1 MTATLEASYQ
11 PLQPFGADPA
21 DTGDETPQESGVMI
35 HVVPESG
42 RARWNHVEDLDAF
55 FTRMYHY
62 HQKHGFACM
71 MLQELLELGQFVF
84 VAGFATFLLH
94 CVDYPV
100 LFRGKSNATKVSL
113 PDAVVV
119 GGECVAQVAPVTWL
133 CLFVAGVFWLLRA
146 VKVAYHLVQ
155 FWDIKAFFN
164 SALRIPDSELDNLT
178 WHEVQRR
185 VREVQREQQMCIHKQ
200 DLSELDIYHR
210 ILRFKNY
217 MVAMVNK
224 SVLPLRWRV
233 PFLGEIVFLTRG
245 LKYNIE
251 LLLFWGP
258 WAPFENSW
266 HLREDYKKAARR
278 QELARQLATHML
290 WVGVANFALMPVIT
304 LWQILYSVFNYTEM
318 IKREPGSLG
327 TRRWS
332 LFGRLY
338 LRHLNELEHELNA
351 RLNRAYRPASRYMGS
366 FTSPLL
372 TVVAKNVSFMT
383 GAFLAVLLILTIYD
397 EDVLTVEHVL
407 TAITV
412 FGGIIACCRSFIPDE
427 NLVFCP
433 EKLMTAVLAHAHY
446 LPDSWRGQAHTAR
459 VRDEF
464 AQLFQYKAV
473 YVLEELASPLVTP
486 FVIIFLLRR
495 HALDIVDFLRNF
507 TVEVVGVGDVCSF
520 AQMDVRRHGS
530 PAWQAG
536 APDPD
541 VGVTPARDPYAQ
553 AEDGKTE
560 LSLVHF
566 TLTNPEWRPPTAG
579 ARGFVAALRERVL
592 RDVGAAGGVA
602 RPGGAVPATVAPDAE
617 GRVSPDTAT
626 AAALGLGPHRLP
638 DPAYDYSESLGSIS
652 GLGLGLN
659 SVVASAL
666 RHTLA
671 KPDPLP
677 SLVPTFGTLPSQHQ
691 LQRQQQLSTSSQQ
704 TSAMASS
711 QPPAMRGGLNRAE
724 GPLLHPDRGL
734 LYSLNQQ
741 GLSMGASVFGPA
753 GEAAAVAAA
762 AAAVGGGGGGAAGP
776 EDLLLLAPG
785 AEGTAADMSLSAL
798 YLHEV
803 HHRLVHQGGRLEA
816 AVGVG
821 GGGGGPA
828 SGTVG
833 VGAGEGYQQSSAPD
847 LWTTHSPRSVETT
860 PLLDPGSRGHLHGHG
875 PPS

>member
-71 MLQELLELGQFVF
+71 MLQEVLELGQFVF

-100 LFRGKSNATKVSL
+100 LFRGKSDATKVSL
-113 PDAVVV
+113 ADAVVV
-119 GGECVAQVAPVTWL
+119 GGECVARVAPVTWL

-185 VREVQREQQMCIHKQ
+185 VREAQREQQMCIHKQ
-200 DLSELDIYHR
+200 ELSELDIYHR

-224 SVLPLRWRV
+224 SVLPLRWRL
-233 PFLGEIVFLTRG
+233 PLLGEVVFLTRG

-278 QELARQLATHML
+278 QELARQLASHML

-530 PAWQAG
+530 PTWQAG
-536 APDPD
+536 APDAD
-541 VGVTPARDPYAQ
+541 VNVPPARDPYAQ

-592 RDVGAAGGVA
+592 RDTGAVGGAARPAPAAA
-602 RPGGAVPATVAPDAE
+602 RLPADAD
-617 GRVSPDTAT
+617 GRVSPDAAT
-626 AAALGLGPHRLP
+626 AAALGLGPRRP

-677 SLVPTFGTLPSQHQ
+677 SLVPTFGTLPSQ
-691 LQRQQQLSTSSQQ
+691 LQQQLSTSSQQ

-724 GPLLHPDRGL
+724 GPLLHPERGL
-734 LYSLNQQ
+734 LYSPNRQ

-753 GEAAAVAAA
+753 GDV

-785 AEGTAADMSLSAL
+785 AEGAAADMSLSAL

-803 HHRLVHQGGRLEA
+803 HHRLVHQGGRPA
-816 AVGVG
+816 ATVG
-821 GGGGGPA
+821 GE
-828 SGTVG
+828 
-833 VGAGEGYQQSSAPD
+833 GEGEGGYQQGGAPLPAPLPG

-860 PLLDPGSRGHLHGHG
+860 PLLDPGSRGHG